1 MFSLLCT
8 GVCNLLIANLL
19 LVEFLHMGTHDL
31 HPHVVDHRQE
41 LKHIL
46 LFGFC
51 YEDVVYS
58 LPLFSHSSILYP
70 VLVHTQQL
78 PYRKG
83 LTNSARKIDMAIEN
97 EQPAVGLSKVA
108 VSETHGEDSPYFA
121 GWKAYDENPYDESS
135 NQSGVIQMG
144 LAENQV
150 SFDLLEKYL
159 EEHSEASS
167 WGIGAPGFRENA
179 LFQDYHG
186 LKSFRQAM
194 ANFMEQ
200 IRGGRAKFDPDRIVL
215 TAGATAANEL
225 LTFILADP
233 GDALLVPTPYYPG
246 LDRDL
251 RWRTGVKIVPI
262 HCDSSNNF
270 QVTPEALEAAY
281 ECAESMNLKVRGV
294 LITNPSNPLGATIQR
309 SVLEEILD
317 FVTRKNI
324 HLVSDEIYSGSTFS
338 SSEFISIAEILEAH
352 DYKNSERVHIVYS
365 LSKDLGLPGFRVGT
379 IYSYNDK
386 VVTTARRMSSFTLIS
401 SQTQHLLACMLSNK
415 EFTENYIKTNRE
427 SLRKRYEMIIKGLK
441 NAGIE
446 CLKGNAGLF
455 CWMNLSPLLEES
467 TREGELALWKVIL
480 NEVRLNI
487 SPGSSCHCSE
497 PGWFRVC
504 FANMSEQTLEVALER
519 IHKLMEQR
527 KSKET

>member
-1 MFSLLCT
+1 
-8 GVCNLLIANLL
+8 
-19 LVEFLHMGTHDL
+19 
-31 HPHVVDHRQE
+31 
-41 LKHIL
+41 
-46 LFGFC
+46 
-51 YEDVVYS
+51 
-58 LPLFSHSSILYP
+58 
-70 VLVHTQQL
+70 
-78 PYRKG
+78 
-83 LTNSARKIDMAIEN
+83 MAIEI
-97 EQPAVGLSKVA
+97 EQPSVGLSRVA
-108 VSETHGEDSPYFA
+108 ISNTHGEDSPYFA
-121 GWKAYDENPYDESS
+121 GWKAYDENPYHEED

-159 EEHSEASS
+159 EDHPEACS
-167 WGIGAPGFRENA
+167 WGGGAPGFRENA

-200 IRGGRAKFDPDRIVL
+200 IRGGRATFDPDRIVL

-246 LDRDL
+246 FDRDL

-281 ECAESMNLKVRGV
+281 EHAESMNLNVRGV
-294 LITNPSNPLGATIQR
+294 LIINPSNPLGSTVQR
-309 SVLEEILD
+309 SILEMILE
-317 FVTRKNI
+317 FVVRKNI
-324 HLVSDEIYSGSTFS
+324 HLISDEIYSGSTFS
-338 SSEFISIAEILEAH
+338 PSEFISIAEILRDRGYNNVET
-352 DYKNSERVHIVYS
+352 ERVHIVYS

-427 SLRKRYEMIIKGLK
+427 RLSKRHETIILGLK
-441 NAGIE
+441 KAGIE

-455 CWMNLSPLLEES
+455 CWMNLSSFLDEP
-467 TREGELALWKVIL
+467 TTAGELALWKIIL
-480 NEVRLNI
+480 NDVGLNI

-504 FANMSEQTLEVALER
+504 FANMSEQTLGVALER
-519 IHKLMEQR
+519 IHKFMEQR
-527 KSKET
+527 KNLSKVNV